1 MNEVHGVI
9 HGRTIELDDAPEL
22 PDGERV
28 VVIIERL
35 PEVEQ
40 RREALLRAYGGWAD
54 EADEVEA
61 FLRWNREQRQ
71 ADRPEIAE

>member
-9 HGRTIELDDAPEL
+9 HGRTIELDAAPEL

-28 VVIIERL
+28 VVTIERL

-71 ADRPEIAE
+71 ADRSEIGE